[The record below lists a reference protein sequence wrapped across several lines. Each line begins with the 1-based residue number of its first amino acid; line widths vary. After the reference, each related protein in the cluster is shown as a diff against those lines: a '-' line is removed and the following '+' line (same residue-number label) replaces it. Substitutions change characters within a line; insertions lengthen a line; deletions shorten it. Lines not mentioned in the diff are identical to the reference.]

1 MDLISDIGIQINK
14 ELLGNLENFN
24 LYRCSMKITRQRR
37 QVLPSE
43 STSSYGNALGFGLR
57 ELLKPNYAYR
67 LGIIW
72 IILDP
77 FITASLYSF
86 LIVVV
91 RGDLRGFS
99 VLLGILTLQSMNKS
113 ISRNLSMSLAR
124 EPFPLMHTPS
134 RYLII
139 SRFSTDLFQSFAIGT
154 SGAII
159 LMSIGTAPFSIG
171 IHLPLVCMGLSF
183 IGTSIGLIFSS
194 IAIRIKDIQR
204 LVSFAL
210 LGSLFLF
217 PVLYDF
223 EMTSGHHSIFL
234 SFMPHTLGVEW
245 LRHITFGDTY
255 PFTRLHV
262 MLVLFVWF
270 LAIVVGMNQVD
281 KNRWRLSTW
290 T

>member
-1 MDLISDIGIQINK
+1 
-14 ELLGNLENFN
+14 
-24 LYRCSMKITRQRR
+24 MKITRQRR

-43 STSSYGNALGFGLR
+43 STSSYRNALGFGLR

-113 ISRNLSMSLAR
+113 ISRNLNMSLAR

-134 RYLII
+134 RHLII
-139 SRFSTDLFQSFAIGT
+139 SRYSTDLFQSFAIGT

-159 LMSIGTAPFSIG
+159 LFLVGSAPIAIGF
-171 IHLPLVCMGLSF
+171 HLPIICAALSLF
-183 IGTSIGLIFSS
+183 GTSIGLIFSS
-194 IAIRIKDIQR
+194 IAIKIKDIQR

-223 EMTSGHHSIFL
+223 EMTSGQHSTFL
-234 SFMPHTLGVEW
+234 SLMPHTLGVEW

-262 MLVLFVWF
+262 MSVLFVWF
-270 LAIVVGMNQVD
+270 LAILIGMNQVD

-290 T
+290 S